1 MAEKSPGL
9 KEKSHNLGE
18 VISKLSFYV
27 VSNVEPAAS
36 DDVVIMSIEMS
47 KQMSGKN
54 VLHGD
59 EKNCQF
65 MMSQNYVYLSLLI
78 RLRFRLLLPWKQLQL
93 PREKLLL
100 LPQREARAFQALCR
114 I

>member
-27 VSNVEPAAS
+27 VSNVEPAVS

-47 KQMSGKN
+47 KQMS
-54 VLHGD
+54 D
-59 EKNCQF
+59 
-65 MMSQNYVYLSLLI
+65 
-78 RLRFRLLLPWKQLQL
+78 
-93 PREKLLL
+93 
-100 LPQREARAFQALCR
+100 
-114 I
+114 

>member
-27 VSNVEPAAS
+27 VSNVEPAVS

-47 KQMSGKN
+47 DKN
-54 VLHGD
+54 VIHGD
-59 EKNCQF
+59 EKAVNSCCRKI
-65 MMSQNYVYLSLLI
+65 MSI
-78 RLRFRLLLPWKQLQL
+78 
-93 PREKLLL
+93 
-100 LPQREARAFQALCR
+100 
-114 I
+114 